1 MGTTHAQ
8 RLAQAEATARRWLR
22 ALEALAVT
30 DASDEAFCL
39 MHRSWQGAERAVALQ
54 RAGAPPP
61 PPGRRS

>member
-39 MHRSWQGAERAVALQ
+39 MHRSWQGAERAVALH
-54 RAGAPPP
+54 RDGARPPP
-61 PPGRRS
+61 SAQRS